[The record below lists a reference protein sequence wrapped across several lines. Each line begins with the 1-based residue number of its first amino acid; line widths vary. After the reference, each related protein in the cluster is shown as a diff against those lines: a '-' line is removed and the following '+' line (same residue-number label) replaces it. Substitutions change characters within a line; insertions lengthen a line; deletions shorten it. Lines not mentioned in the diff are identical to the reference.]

1 MSGAQKGG
9 GGGGG
14 GGGGAWVVRISSNR
28 DDRMGEK
35 IKTQKNP
42 KGFKKA

>member
-1 MSGAQKGG
+1 MSGAQK
-9 GGGGG
+9 G

-35 IKTQKNP
+35 IKTQKNQ

>member
-1 MSGAQKGG
+1 MSGAQKGR
-9 GGGGG
+9 
-14 GGGGAWVVRISSNR
+14 GGGGAGAGVVRISSNR

-35 IKTQKNP
+35 IQTQKNP